1 VASKRPKITES
12 EMREADAAARRTG
25 FAVHLV
31 SLLRGAQSS
40 PPPTVVHPI
49 LEAAPVTVG
58 RPGDGGRK
66 RPIVRNTVEGVLNEL
81 DGRYGA
87 GKELRKYNHILRYFE
102 IDPEGDGALMAR
114 LSGNDI
120 SAGETVAVQLDIQHE
135 MAERQGLRPRWVIVE
150 LQADRNVSY
159 EQRMGFSLVRDLVAM
174 HDLRWVSWRE
184 IDRIAHDQMTSMAFC
199 NWLRDQE
206 LRLYLAT
213 DPTPLVDWT
222 GPRLMHSLKRLLAE
236 WEADKIVERTSNGL
250 KRRFLET
257 GRGWPGLIPFGFRRG
272 PQDFLVVDE
281 DQWDIVHRIYELYLS
296 QHPDGR
302 PFSMRNVLAHLQA
315 DGIDVT
321 YYVVQRVLSD
331 RVYVT
336 GRLETTHKGIVY
348 EVRPILLRRPIP
360 EDMYARVQAQRYGR
374 RGKNTVTPYGYFLL
388 NHIPLVHSRCEG
400 QMVSGGRTR
409 LSAYLFAHSN
419 STWEAHRYTH
429 KPKPDT
435 CALCGVPAP
444 PLERVVIEA
453 LYALAGDAEVREA
466 WMANGRGDGQTT
478 VEDLTQSEIA
488 NIEAKLH
495 SRRHRHADLLRR
507 FVDDDAAEGDAL
519 AQYSELARALEIDVR
534 RLEQRLAR
542 AQRAVQARAE
552 APEADVLEQRLRAEL
567 PVIPPLDDAA
577 ALRRRV
583 EIIRACVDKVVVH
596 DDDTGEIRVEV
607 FGPLVPPT
615 APLVTFLPGDG
626 LGTEELIGKT
636 ALADQFSPSWRTTL
650 LPVPFR
656 ARPPATLAS
665 LAEDVRR
672 VHAASPPGLMFRFHR
687 GSRCAWTDRREAF
700 DLPSVVVMSRVC
712 RREGWTPS
720 ELVRGVL
727 TPREIVEGRRLGS
740 VNAAEWFAA
749 FCIAFENGFA
759 PCSDRQREWRRRG
772 LWPKLTTLEE
782 LARDN
787 GMRASE
793 AIALAYSCWLGTSD
807 SWQETIRSR
816 NPGRDRAMVDVG
828 DDPSYRHAEG

>member
-1 VASKRPKITES
+1 
-12 EMREADAAARRTG
+12 MREADAAVRRTG

-31 SLLRGAQSS
+31 SLVRGAQSS

-58 RPGDGGRK
+58 RPGDGGRR

-135 MAERQGLRPRWVIVE
+135 MAERLGLRPRWVIVE

-184 IDRIAHDQMTSMAFC
+184 IDRIARDQMTSMAFC
-199 NWLRDQE
+199 NWLRDQD

-222 GPRLMHSLKRLLAE
+222 GPRLVHSLKRLLAE

-302 PFSMRNVLAHLQA
+302 PFSMRNVLAHLKA
-315 DGIDVT
+315 DGMDVT

-348 EVRPILLRRPIP
+348 GVRPILLRRPIP
-360 EDMYARVQAQRYGR
+360 EDVYARVQAQRYGR

-400 QMVSGGRTR
+400 QMVSGGRAR

-419 STWEAHRYTH
+419 STWETHRYAH

-478 VEDLTQSEIA
+478 VQDLTQSEIA

-495 SRRHRHADLLRR
+495 NRRHRHADLLRR
-507 FVDDDAAEGDAL
+507 FVDDDDAGGDAL

-542 AQRAVQARAE
+542 AQRVVQASAE
-552 APEADVLEQRLRAEL
+552 APEADVLEQRLRTEL
-567 PVIPPLDDAA
+567 PVNPPLDDPA

-596 DDDTGEIRVEV
+596 DDDDTGEIRVEV

-626 LGTEELIGKT
+626 LDTEELIGKT

-650 LPVPFR
+650 LPVPVR

-687 GSRCAWTDRREAF
+687 GSRCAWSDRRQAF

-727 TPREIVEGRRLGS
+727 TPREIVEGRRLGC

-749 FCIAFENGFA
+749 FCVAFESGFV
-759 PCSDRQREWRRRG
+759 PCSDRQREWRSRG
-772 LWPKLTTLEE
+772 LWPKLRTLEE
-782 LARDN
+782 LAHDN
-787 GMRASE
+787 GVRASE
-793 AIALAYSCWLGTSD
+793 ALTLAYSCWLGTSD
-807 SWQETIRSR
+807 SWHDTIRSR
-816 NPGRDRAMVDVG
+816 NPGRDRAVVNAG
-828 DDPSYRHAEG
+828 DDLLSHHGGG